1 MTGVQDEVIAFLS
14 DPATHGGV
22 VPKRVDTHGSIVFL
36 AGERVLKLKRDV
48 AFSYMDF
55 SSVARRGAMCR
66 AELATNRRIAPA
78 LYSGVLAVMRRG
90 GRMELAD
97 EGAAGDGE
105 VLDWVVAMRRFPPGA
120 EFDALA
126 ARGALDLSTVRS
138 LAVRVARF
146 HAAQLPVAGLGGAAG
161 LAAVIAENRHE
172 FAREADTLDP
182 AVASAA
188 DRACMSAWAALGPLL
203 DRRAREGHVRHCHG
217 DLHLGNVCLFE
228 GEPTPFDAIEFN
240 PAIANI
246 DTLFDLAFLVMD
258 LEMRASRA
266 HANAAFNA
274 YLEIVPETD
283 GLAALP
289 LMLALRA
296 GVRAHTRAAA
306 ARAQP
311 GAGARAALVEDARRH
326 LAAVAGFLERPAPRL
341 IVVAGVSGT
350 GKSTLARGLAP
361 DLGAAPGA
369 AILRSDVV
377 RKELAGMAPTE
388 ALDPAHYTPQASA
401 RVYGTLMAR
410 AAAILAAGRSVV
422 LDAVFRRPEEREAA
436 AAVAAGAGCRFD
448 GIWLEAERG
457 VAAARIAT
465 RRDDASDA
473 TVAVLDRQLAQDPG
487 EVAGWNVVDARGAPS
502 QVLARARAAMP
513 P

>member
-1 MTGVQDEVIAFLS
+1 
-14 DPATHGGV
+14 
-22 VPKRVDTHGSIVFL
+22 
-36 AGERVLKLKRDV
+36 
-48 AFSYMDF
+48 
-55 SSVARRGAMCR
+55 MCR

-105 VLDWVVAMRRFPPGA
+105 VLDWVVAMQRFPPGA

-448 GIWLEAERG
+448 GIWLDSSPRIPERSPAGMSSTPAARRRRCWRGRAPLCHLEGLAIGAMNRSPRRAGPRARRAGRSRCSSSPSWRRSAAPTATWRTSRWPRASRG
-457 VAAARIAT
+457 VS
-465 RRDDASDA
+465 RRMS
-473 TVAVLDRQLAQDPG
+473 TSSMPRQIPG
-487 EVAGWNVVDARGAPS
+487 KPCPIWARG
-502 QVLARARAAMP
+502 P
-513 P
+513 PRP